1 MINTVKKY
9 IFPHKDNQYKPHVLR
24 EGFVTAVFSIGIILF
39 CTSLGSSYLVRKT
52 DFGAAVISA
61 VLVDMTNEHRI
72 ENNQKPLA
80 INPLLEKAA
89 LLKAKDMAENGYF
102 AHTSP
107 SGITPWQ
114 WFSKVGYSF
123 SYAGENLAI
132 NFSESLDV
140 EKAWIASPGHHA
152 NLISEKFDETGI
164 AVYQGLYQG
173 RPTNFIVQLF
183 GRQSKFKL
191 NNLVA
196 SSISVVPQNES
207 INKNGKV
214 KGESIAVV
222 QAPIDPN
229 ELAPLTLVDEKT
241 FAVVQNLAASSSDPV
256 EEVTVPKYSNFLEK
270 ALLRQPKFVQ
280 NIYLGFIILIYM
292 VLIFTAILEFRAERV
307 KNIVWGILLLCL
319 LGALA
324 YINSG
329 FVLSFI

>member
-9 IFPHKDNQYKPHVLR
+9 IIPHKGNQYKPHVLR

-39 CTSLGSSYLVRKT
+39 CTSLGSSYLIRKT

-61 VLVDMTNEHRI
+61 VLVDLTNEHRI

-89 LLKAKDMAENGYF
+89 LMKAKDMAENGYF

-107 SGITPWQ
+107 NGITPWY
-114 WFSKVGYSF
+114 WFSKVGYPF

-132 NFSESLDV
+132 NFSESIDV
-140 EKAWIASPGHHA
+140 EKAWISSPSHHA

-173 RPTNFIVQLF
+173 RPTNFVVQLF
-183 GRQSKFKL
+183 GRQSKFKPS
-191 NNLVA
+191 NLVA
-196 SSISVVPQNES
+196 SSTQVAPQNKS
-207 INKNGKV
+207 LNKEGEV
-214 KGESIAVV
+214 KGDSIAVV
-222 QAPIDPN
+222 QAPIDLN
-229 ELAPLTLVDEKT
+229 ENEPIVLVDEKN
-241 FAVVQNLAASSSDPV
+241 FAVVQNPSEPSNSF
-256 EEVTVPKYSNFLEK
+256 EEQVVVPRYSNFIER
-270 ALLRQPKFVQ
+270 ALLRQPHFVQ
-280 NIYLGFIILIYM
+280 NIYLGFIILIYL

-307 KNIVWGILLLCL
+307 KNIVLGVLLLCL

-324 YINSG
+324 YINSS

>member
-1 MINTVKKY
+1 M
-9 IFPHKDNQYKPHVLR
+9 
-24 EGFVTAVFSIGIILF
+24 
-39 CTSLGSSYLVRKT
+39 
-52 DFGAAVISA
+52 
-61 VLVDMTNEHRI
+61 
-72 ENNQKPLA
+72 
-80 INPLLEKAA
+80 
-89 LLKAKDMAENGYF
+89 
-102 AHTSP
+102 
-107 SGITPWQ
+107 
-114 WFSKVGYSF
+114 
-123 SYAGENLAI
+123 
-132 NFSESLDV
+132 
-140 EKAWIASPGHHA
+140 
-152 NLISEKFDETGI
+152 
-164 AVYQGLYQG
+164 
-173 RPTNFIVQLF
+173 
-183 GRQSKFKL
+183 
-191 NNLVA
+191 
-196 SSISVVPQNES
+196 VPQNES

-214 KGESIAVV
+214 KGESVAVV

-241 FAVVQNLAASSSDPV
+241 FAVVQNLAASSGDSV